1 MESELIP
8 EVLSD
13 AEDRMKK
20 ALGALSN
27 DFAAVRT
34 GRASAALVEKLP
46 VDYYG
51 TKTPLYQLAT
61 ITVPEPQLVVIQ
73 PWDKSATPAIE
84 KAVMQ
89 SELGLNPAN
98 DGAVIRVPFPPLT
111 EERRHD
117 LVKMVKRMAED
128 ARVAVR
134 NIRRDANETLR
145 EMQHEKEIS
154 EDEQHRASDQVQKL
168 TDTYVGK
175 VDDMVAHNE
184 QEVMEV

>member
-1 MESELIP
+1 MQSEMVP

-51 TKTPLYQLAT
+51 TRTPLYQLAT
-61 ITVPEPQLVVIQ
+61 ITVPEGQLVVIQ
-73 PWDKSATPAIE
+73 PWDKSAFEAIE
-84 KAVMQ
+84 RAVMQ
-89 SELGLNPAN
+89 SALGLNPSN
-98 DGAVIRVPFPPLT
+98 DGNVIRLPFPPLT
-111 EERRHD
+111 EERRHE

-128 ARVAVR
+128 ARVAIR

-145 EMQHEKEIS
+145 DLEHEKDIS
-154 EDEQHRASDQVQKL
+154 EDDRHRAEGDVQKL

-175 VDDMVAHNE
+175 VDEMVSHKE